1 MKIRTMGCMTVGLA
15 ALALTACGLSPQTD
29 DLPEPQERPDAQERP
44 ESEYAA
50 GVPELGALAIALTDD
65 VDADG
70 LATDDDAVAASG
82 VADALDAVE
91 LEEDGAADGVVR
103 PARAV
108 RELNQALRD
117 FLQPIA
123 ALVRNTEPSEIQGN
137 VAQWGPVTRGATE
150 YRLFVKRGLLRRYGW
165 LLQARPG
172 GDDAEYANVAAG
184 GIDVGT
190 VVRRGRGT
198 VGVDLD
204 ALGDVDPTV
213 AARGKILGAFAH
225 NPAGTVL
232 AYGLKGFTRD
242 AEDTTPI
249 DAAFQGVH
257 LAGGYNRVRVAFYGN
272 LPETATDA
280 EELVLAR
287 VRNHRGDGGRADLL
301 ITGGDIADSTLWVV
315 SECWDAGLA
324 SVYRVV
330 RECPGDGVG
339 GERCELLSSA
349 GEPGACLPDL
359 REPELPPQAPEEH
372 LDDAESPDADL
383 TPPETMPDGE
393 AP

>member
-1 MKIRTMGCMTVGLA
+1 M
-15 ALALTACGLSPQTD
+15 SPQND
-29 DLPEPQERPDAQERP
+29 DLPGPQRPGP

-65 VDADG
+65 TEADG
-70 LATDDDAVAASG
+70 LATDDDAVAANG
-82 VADALDAVE
+82 IADALDEVE
-91 LEEDGAADGVVR
+91 LDEDGAADGVVR
-103 PARAV
+103 PGRAV

-123 ALVRNTEPSEIQGN
+123 ALVRNTQPDEIQGN
-137 VAQWGPVTRGATE
+137 LAQWGPVTRGATE

-165 LLQARPG
+165 LLQARPA
-172 GDDAEYANVAAG
+172 GDDGEYANVAAG
-184 GIDVGT
+184 GIDVGS

-232 AYGLKGFTRD
+232 AYGLKDFTRD

-272 LPETATDA
+272 LPETATEA

-301 ITGGDIADSTLWVV
+301 ITGGDIAAGTIWIA

-324 SVYRVV
+324 SVYRIV

-339 GERCELLSSA
+339 GERCEVLSST
-349 GEPGACLPDL
+349 GEPSTCLPDL
-359 REPELPPQAPEEH
+359 RQPELPPQDPEEH

-383 TPPETMPDGE
+383 TAPETMPDGE

>member
-1 MKIRTMGCMTVGLA
+1 
-15 ALALTACGLSPQTD
+15 
-29 DLPEPQERPDAQERP
+29 
-44 ESEYAA
+44 
-50 GVPELGALAIALTDD
+50 
-65 VDADG
+65 
-70 LATDDDAVAASG
+70 
-82 VADALDAVE
+82 
-91 LEEDGAADGVVR
+91 
-103 PARAV
+103 V

-123 ALVRNTEPSEIQGN
+123 ALVRNTEPDEIQGN
-137 VAQWGPVTRGATE
+137 VAEWGPVTRGATE

-165 LLQARPG
+165 LLQARPD
-172 GDDAEYANVAAG
+172 GDDGEYASVAAG
-184 GIDVGT
+184 SIDVGA
-190 VVRRGRGT
+190 VARRGRGT
-198 VGVDLD
+198 LGVDLD
-204 ALGDVDPTV
+204 ALGDVDPTI

-225 NPAGTVL
+225 DAAGTVL
-232 AYGLKGFTRD
+232 AYGLKDFTRD

-301 ITGGDIADSTLWVV
+301 VTGGDIADGSIWVV

-339 GERCELLSSA
+339 GERCVERSSTGDA
-349 GEPGACLPDL
+349 SACLRDL
-359 REPELPPQAPEEH
+359 RQPELPPVDPEEH

-383 TPPETMPDGE
+383 TPPATMPDGE